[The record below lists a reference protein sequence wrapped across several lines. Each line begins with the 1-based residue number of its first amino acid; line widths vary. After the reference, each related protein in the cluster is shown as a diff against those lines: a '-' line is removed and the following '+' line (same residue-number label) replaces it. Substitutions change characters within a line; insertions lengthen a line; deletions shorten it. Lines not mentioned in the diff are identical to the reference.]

1 MTEEGKEVAR
11 WQVVYKDEFELE
23 HEMFKESSEVLNS
36 DDQLELWLDANQ
48 IDWEAYCAHYGDET
62 WDPWVYARE

>member
-1 MTEEGKEVAR
+1 MTEVAR

-48 IDWEAYCAHYGDET
+48 IDWQAYAPHYTDET
-62 WDPWVYARE
+62 WGPWVYPWQ